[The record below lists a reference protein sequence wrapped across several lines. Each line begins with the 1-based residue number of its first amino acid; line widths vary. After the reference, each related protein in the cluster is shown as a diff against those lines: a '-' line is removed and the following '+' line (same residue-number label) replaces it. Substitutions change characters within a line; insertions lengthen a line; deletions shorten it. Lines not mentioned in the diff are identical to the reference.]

1 MTAIFSLLWWITAV
15 AAPALPGKVVDVVEG
30 DYYITAPDSIPAGL
44 TTLRVHTVSD
54 GHGVWLVRLPAGK
67 TLADWMAA
75 TKEHD
80 FAPWAEHL
88 AGPGFPGP
96 GRAANATYLLAAG
109 NYLIVC
115 FVRGADG
122 VPHTK
127 KGMFHALVV
136 TPSPA
141 PAVALPTPEL
151 TVTQTEYKFTFSRP
165 LTAGPHLVRVV
176 NAGKVG
182 HEFRLSRV
190 LAGHTVKE
198 AIAWDPASGKPR
210 LDEDYGGLTT
220 LPAGTSLLTTLDL
233 PPGEYLIFCVPQFE
247 HGMYMP
253 LTIARP

>member
-1 MTAIFSLLWWITAV
+1 M
-15 AAPALPGKVVDVVEG
+15 
-30 DYYITAPDSIPAGL
+30 
-44 TTLRVHTVSD
+44 
-54 GHGVWLVRLPAGK
+54 
-67 TLADWMAA
+67 AD

-80 FAPWAEHL
+80 IAPWAENL

-96 GRAANATYLLAAG
+96 GRTANATYLLAPG

-127 KGMFHALVV
+127 KGMFHALVI
-136 TPSPA
+136 TPATSTVAPPA
-141 PAVALPTPEL
+141 PEL
-151 TVTQTEYKFTFSRP
+151 TVTQTEYKFTFSKP

-190 LAGHTVKE
+190 LPGHTVEE
-198 AIAWDPASGKPR
+198 AIKWDPSSGKPR
-210 LDEDYGGLTT
+210 LDEDYAGLTT
-220 LPAGTSLLTTLDL
+220 LSPGTSLLTTLDL
-233 PPGEYLIFCVPQFE
+233 PPGQYLLFCVPQFE
-247 HGMYMP
+247 HGMFTP